1 MTVQSGARFR
11 DNDTFDA
18 TIDAAAERLG
28 ISATAIEKDYW
39 VSEVLR
45 SLVAG
50 FPADFVFKGGT
61 SLSKAYRLV
70 ERFSED
76 VDVLVLPGDRGRG
89 ATGKLMKAM
98 ADNAALFVGGQ
109 ARPVGGAETGRHR
122 SSDIGYPTSRPATAL
137 LRTAVLLEMGIRGGD
152 QPHEQRPIGSLL
164 GDVLAQAGTD
174 IEAFDDLRPFDVA
187 VLHPV
192 RTLLEKLVLVDG
204 LAARIE
210 AEPDTVIAA
219 RTGRHFYDLFRLL
232 GSDIVTGRLGDRDET
247 AAVVADIT
255 AVSQRWFP
263 EHDRPE
269 GRPAAGFAAS
279 PASDTGTG
287 ASARFKHSYETTMPE
302 LYFGTTPLPDWE
314 QICRRVH
321 DHADL
326 L

>member
-1 MTVQSGARFR
+1 MSVQSGARFR

-50 FPADFVFKGGT
+50 FPTDFVFKGGT
-61 SLSKAYRLV
+61 SLSKGYRLV

-89 ATGKLMKAM
+89 ATDKLMKAM
-98 ADNAALFVGGQ
+98 ADNAALFVGGE

-122 SSDIGYPTSRPATAL
+122 SSDIVYPTARPATAL

-152 QPHEQRPIGSLL
+152 QPHELRSIGSLL
-164 GDVLAQAGTD
+164 GDVLSQAGTEV
-174 IEAFDDLRPFDVA
+174 EAFDDLRPFDVP

-204 LAARIE
+204 LAVQIA
-210 AEPDTVIAA
+210 ADPDTTIPA
-219 RTGRHFYDLFRLL
+219 RTGRHFYDLYQLL
-232 GSDIVTGRLGDRDET
+232 GADIVTERLGNRDET
-247 AAVVADIT
+247 AVVVADIA

-263 EHDRPE
+263 QHERAE
-269 GRPAAGFAAS
+269 GRPAGGFAAS
-279 PASDTGTG
+279 TAFDTATG
-287 ASARFKHSYETTMPE
+287 ANAQFRHSYETTMPE

-314 QICRRVH
+314 QLCQRVH
-321 DHADL
+321 EHADL